1 MSDVRF
7 LNRRSFVALGG
18 ATFIA
23 GCGGAG
29 LSPDLM
35 GAAMGGAG
43 KEANFGDLVKALH
56 AALDKVA
63 DQTETLF
70 EIQASYA
77 KVFGLKERAAAL
89 EGQAIAIKR
98 DGRTGINFRKGAK
111 ETKDTFD
118 QIEKKLDNKYALD
131 EQARQKLQRGI
142 VRHSKAIEDAFV
154 GGVMIAKVVIDA
166 RSAKKPQF
174 TDFEALGYLKEIV
187 SDGPMAMKFLETSK
201 STYDQYAKA
210 FEFKAQIPNIPKAKT
225 PPLIGMGSK
234 RS

>member
-23 GCGGAG
+23 GCGGG
-29 LSPDLM
+29 LSPDMM
-35 GAAMGGAG
+35 GAALGGAG

-98 DGRTGINFRKGAK
+98 DGRTGINFRKGEK
-111 ETKDTFD
+111 ETKGLLKD
-118 QIEKKLDNKYALD
+118 INKKLEGKYALNS
-131 EQARQKLQRGI
+131 QAKQTLERGMA
-142 VRHSKAIEDAFV
+142 RHSKAIEDAFV
-154 GGVMIAKVVIDA
+154 GGIMIAKVVIDA

-201 STYDQYAKA
+201 ATYEGYSDA
-210 FEFKAQIPNIPKAKT
+210 FEFKAKIRVPAKPKVKSLMSGGRA
-225 PPLIGMGSK
+225 
-234 RS
+234 